1 MMNQDESVNNVRCDD
16 QETEALQFAC
26 EESECED
33 IVDSSLGQEL
43 EREECRILTSV
54 MGMRALSDGEVLVK
68 EGDAENT
75 LFVLTRGKLIVSS
88 NVDGNEVSVYTMKV
102 GECAGTRAFV
112 DLAPRKA
119 TLTSEGHSIVYTLEP
134 ANFESLLDDHPRI
147 VYKIMRG
154 LFRLTHMNL
163 MRMNVETQ
171 ELSNYI
177 HKSGGRY

>member
-1 MMNQDESVNNVRCDD
+1 MSQQATNQQPKC
-16 QETEALQFAC
+16 EA
-26 EESECED
+26 

-43 EREECRILTSV
+43 EKEECQVLTSV
-54 MGMRALSDGEVLVK
+54 MKVRSLTDGEVLVK
-68 EGDAENT
+68 EGDADNT
-75 LFVLTRGKLIVSS
+75 LFILTQGKLIVSS
-88 NVDGNEVSVYTMKV
+88 EIDGKPTAVYNMKV

-112 DLAPRKA
+112 DLAPRRA
-119 TLTSEGHSIVYTLEP
+119 TLTAEGDTTVYTLEP
-134 ANFESLLDDHPRI
+134 NDFESLLESHPRI
-147 VYKIMRG
+147 VYKVMRG

>member
-1 MMNQDESVNNVRCDD
+1 MGQKADC
-16 QETEALQFAC
+16 EAV
-26 EESECED
+26 
-33 IVDSSLGQEL
+33 VDSSLGQEL
-43 EREECRILTSV
+43 EREECRVLANA
-54 MGMRALSDGEVLVK
+54 MGVRDLKDGEVLVR
-68 EGDAENT
+68 EGDADNT
-75 LFVLTRGKLIVSS
+75 LFVLIKGKLVVSS
-88 NVDGNEVSVYTMKV
+88 NINDTDTPVYTMKV

-119 TLTSEGHSIVYTLEP
+119 TLTASGETTVYTLEP
-134 ANFESLLDDHPRI
+134 ADFEKLLDTHPKV
-147 VYKIMRG
+147 VYKVMRG